1 MNGIEK
7 ITARIAADAQVE
19 IDALRADTDVQ
30 CADIARRYD
39 EQARREAE
47 AILAKGRADAE
58 QQVERLD
65 SVAALEGRKRT
76 LAAKQEMMDRA
87 FELALDKL
95 CALPRDEMVEL
106 LAALAVRAARTGRE
120 EIILNAQQ
128 REELG
133 PDVCERANAALA
145 RAVAP
150 KLPQELTDTK
160 VGAFVGKVVAGV
172 SAIAQGTALLTLA
185 DEIRPIKGGLILRDG
200 DVEVNCAFE
209 TLVRLQRGELERQV
223 AAILFP

>member
-19 IDALRADTDVQ
+19 IDALRAQTDAQ

-39 EQARREAE
+39 EQAAREAE
-47 AILAKGRADAE
+47 AILAKGRADAQ
-58 QQVERLD
+58 QQVERLA
-65 SVAALEGRKRT
+65 SVAALEGRKRAR
-76 LAAKQEMMDRA
+76 AAKQEMMDKA

-95 CALPRDEMVEL
+95 CTLPRGQMVEL
-106 LAALAVRAARTGRE
+106 LSALAVKAARTGRE
-120 EIILNAQQ
+120 EIILNAEQ

-133 PDVCERANAALA
+133 LDVCERANAALA
-145 RAVAP
+145 HAASP
-150 KLPQELTDTK
+150 KLPQELTDTR

-172 SAIAQGTALLTLA
+172 SALAQGTALLTLA
-185 DEIRPIKGGLILRDG
+185 DEIRPIRGGLILRDD